1 MLGVNNKAL
10 LVLFTNSV
18 CVLFFFFSFSK
29 VILAPFG
36 LMGTLTG
43 QTFKLADPQTQK
55 LIDEWRY
62 FYPINYD
69 SNTSSVDPVVEVIL
83 CE

>member
-1 MLGVNNKAL
+1 
-10 LVLFTNSV
+10 
-18 CVLFFFFSFSK
+18 
-29 VILAPFG
+29 
-36 LMGTLTG
+36 MGTLTG
-43 QTFKLADPQTQK
+43 QTFKVADPPTQK